1 MHPAELVCIVTSAV
15 SVFVCCIVVGK
26 KTRNGRTRMID
37 FDAPP
42 GRPFGHSRAPSCHQ
56 TSAIPGP
63 VATSVTGSER
73 SVPRSHITLPY
84 DIRYSGR

>member
-1 MHPAELVCIVTSAV
+1 
-15 SVFVCCIVVGK
+15 
-26 KTRNGRTRMID
+26 MID